1 MISDFLLHFLIG
13 SMVMTALWSAASLIL
28 VKLVRLHSPTA
39 RFLVFLAPLVAAF
52 VARARLSSTMMR
64 ETVAICFAV
73 AILLLCR
80 DLYRYHTF
88 RRRIEAEAEPSADLQ
103 RVVDGLARS
112 FEISAPRVLLSED
125 SSVSPFTGGLTR
137 PFIVVPRSILSA
149 LSAEEV
155 NLLLAHEMA
164 HVRRKDILWK
174 WLILFLRHLSILN
187 PAASWS
193 YRQLNL
199 EIERGCDRSAISVTR
214 KPGTLARTLLKV
226 EEFLSQMSPS
236 ADQYIPET
244 ISRAGSY
251 LPLRIQS
258 LNSLH
263 DRAGLWANLAKLGF
277 IFFMF
282 RLICFQPVELWL
294 KFLK

>member
-1 MISDFLLHFLIG
+1 
-13 SMVMTALWSAASLIL
+13 MVMTALWSAASLIL

-137 PFIVVPRSILSA
+137 PFIVVPRSILYA